1 MDEPPRNGDSERP
14 DAAPPLEASFALD
27 SDGSR
32 IAQARHLAAAFLAKV
47 RDDYGIPVASAAVE
61 IVQLIVS
68 ELVTNARKYAPG
80 PALLH
85 LRITGPV
92 LRVELW
98 DSNPVLPAAK
108 DPDPAS
114 ASTAWRSSQRSPAPS
129 LWSRRP
135 TASASPPTSS
145 SASPPRSRTGF
156 SPCRSKDRHTA
167 ACSSARTR
175 ARPDTG
181 QALTPDVFW
190 SFPLP

>member
-1 MDEPPRNGDSERP
+1 MDEPPRNGDGERP

-27 SDGSR
+27 SDASR
-32 IAQARHLAAAFLAKV
+32 IAQARHLAVAFLTKV

-108 DPDPAS
+108 DPDPERIGQHGLEIVTAL
-114 ASTAWRSSQRSPAPS
+114 ARTVTVEQTPNGKRIIADVLLSTA
-129 LWSRRP
+129 
-135 TASASPPTSS
+135 
-145 SASPPRSRTGF
+145 
-156 SPCRSKDRHTA
+156 A
-167 ACSSARTR
+167 A
-175 ARPDTG
+175 
-181 QALTPDVFW
+181 
-190 SFPLP
+190 